1 MVEAKAIRAGAAAI
15 PILELPQQTHRINM
29 AQLAQGI
36 EQACRTT
43 GFFYLSQTSLSQA
56 SIDQAFAQAKAFFA
70 LPAAVKLQV
79 ERSPQTNCGYVPLEA
94 EALDPARPDYKEA
107 FNLGAATLN
116 GRSPWPEAPEPSRAE
131 IFRSEIFRST
141 LASFYQSCIQQIAH
155 PLLQAVAL
163 ALDLPERFL
172 VERHQQNFC
181 LRLLHY
187 PTLPPSAETADP
199 LRAGAHTDYGSLTLL
214 FQEPQQGGLEVLRPQ
229 TGRTPQTD
237 WMPVPALPGKLLV
250 NIGDALQR
258 WTNDH
263 WRSTPHRVLL
273 PSAHPPR
280 YSMALFCD
288 PDPDVE
294 IAPLSSQPGTGYP
307 PILYRDYL
315 QSRFSATYGQQ
326 HGQ

>member
-1 MVEAKAIRAGAAAI
+1 MVEAEAIRAGAAAI
-15 PILELPQQTHRINM
+15 PILELPQLTNRTDTSGLTDM

-43 GFFYLSQTSLSQA
+43 GFFYLSQTNLPQA
-56 SIDQAFAQAKAFFA
+56 SIDQAFAQAKPFFA

-107 FNLGAATLN
+107 FNLGTATLN
-116 GRSPWPEAPEPSRAE
+116 GTSPWPEAPEPFHAE
-131 IFRSEIFRST
+131 IFRAEIFRST
-141 LASFYQSCIQQIAH
+141 LASFYQSCIQQIAY

-163 ALDLPERFL
+163 ALDLPDRFL

-187 PTLPPSAETADP
+187 PTPPASAETADL

-214 FQEPQQGGLEVLRPQ
+214 FQEPQQGGLEVF
-229 TGRTPQTD
+229 TPQTD

-263 WRSTPHRVLL
+263 WHSTPHRVLL
-273 PSAHPPR
+273 PAAHPPR

-288 PDPDVE
+288 PDPEVE
-294 IAPLSSQPGTGYP
+294 IAALPNYPTALYP

-315 QSRFSATYGQQ
+315 QSRFEATYGL
-326 HGQ
+326 